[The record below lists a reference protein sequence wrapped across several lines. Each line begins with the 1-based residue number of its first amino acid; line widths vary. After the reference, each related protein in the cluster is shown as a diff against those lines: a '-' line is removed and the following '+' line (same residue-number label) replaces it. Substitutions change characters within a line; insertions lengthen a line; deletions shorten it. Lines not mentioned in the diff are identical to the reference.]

1 MLAGGGIS
9 CGRKQEYLE
18 QLTHVSIRAT
28 TIPFNIQPLLI
39 MGIEFGS
46 RGDKQL
52 HCPLRYLDTLVC
64 IMLEQYCTLA
74 CCRAVSGVS
83 SSL

>member
-39 MGIEFGS
+39 MGIELGSSGEKRVHCVHRCFDTTCLLISLCGFIKFLQGFG
-46 RGDKQL
+46 
-52 HCPLRYLDTLVC
+52 V
-64 IMLEQYCTLA
+64 
-74 CCRAVSGVS
+74 
-83 SSL
+83 